1 LFSFFS
7 PPDPLVV
14 RPENEEEA
22 LVTIMPLLEDPL
34 ETTKHFF
41 RLFLSPSAKNAT
53 FVDVVEVIFV
63 LFFVFIVVVIIAA
76 SLLLFSTSSWT
87 LIVFLPLGKILLPDA
102 LSLLLLLDGKDDEE
116 EVDNEEEGEEHQ
128 RRPKGI

>member
-1 LFSFFS
+1 MFSFFS
-7 PPDPLVV
+7 QDPLVV
-14 RPENEEEA
+14 FPENEAEA
-22 LVTIMPLLEDPL
+22 LVTIVPRVLEDL
-34 ETTKHFF
+34 EATKHFF
-41 RLFLSPSAKNAT
+41 RLLLSPSAKNAT

-87 LIVFLPLGKILLPDA
+87 LIVFLPLGKILLPNA

>member
-1 LFSFFS
+1 
-7 PPDPLVV
+7 
-14 RPENEEEA
+14 
-22 LVTIMPLLEDPL
+22 MPLLEDPL

-41 RLFLSPSAKNAT
+41 RRLLSPSAKNAT

-87 LIVFLPLGKILLPDA
+87 LIVFLPLGKILLPNA
-102 LSLLLLLDGKDDEE
+102 LSLLLLLDDKDDE

>member
-1 LFSFFS
+1 MFSFFS

-14 RPENEEEA
+14 FPENEEEA
-22 LVTIMPLLEDPL
+22 LVTIVPLLEDPL

-41 RLFLSPSAKNAT
+41 RLLLSPSAKNAT

-76 SLLLFSTSSWT
+76 LLLLFSISSWT
-87 LIVFLPLGKILLPDA
+87 LIVFLPLGKILLPNA

>member
-1 LFSFFS
+1 
-7 PPDPLVV
+7 
-14 RPENEEEA
+14 
-22 LVTIMPLLEDPL
+22 MPLLEDPL

-41 RLFLSPSAKNAT
+41 RLFLSPSEKNAT

-76 SLLLFSTSSWT
+76 LLLLFSTSSWT
-87 LIVFLPLGKILLPDA
+87 LIGFLPLGKILLPNA

>member
-87 LIVFLPLGKILLPDA
+87 LIVFLPLGKILLPA
-102 LSLLLLLDGKDDEE
+102 LSLLLLLDDKDDED
-116 EVDNEEEGEEHQ
+116 EVDNKEEGEEHQ

>member
-1 LFSFFS
+1 MVTIV
-7 PPDPLVV
+7 PLV
-14 RPENEEEA
+14 
-22 LVTIMPLLEDPL
+22 LEDPL

-53 FVDVVEVIFV
+53 FVDVVEAIFV

-76 SLLLFSTSSWT
+76 LLLLFSTSSWT
-87 LIVFLPLGKILLPDA
+87 LIVFLPLGKILLPNA
-102 LSLLLLLDGKDDEE
+102 LSLLLLLDDKDDE

>member
-41 RLFLSPSAKNAT
+41 RLLLSPSAKNAT
-53 FVDVVEVIFV
+53 FVDVVKAIFV
-63 LFFVFIVVVIIAA
+63 PLFVFIVVVIIAA
-76 SLLLFSTSSWT
+76 LLLLFSTSSWT
-87 LIVFLPLGKILLPDA
+87 LIVFLPLGKILLP
-102 LSLLLLLDGKDDEE
+102 K
-116 EVDNEEEGEEHQ
+116 EHQ

>member
-1 LFSFFS
+1 MFSFFS

-87 LIVFLPLGKILLPDA
+87 LIVFLPLGKILLPA
-102 LSLLLLLDGKDDEE
+102 LSLLLLLDDKDDED
-116 EVDNEEEGEEHQ
+116 EVDNKEEGEEHQ

>member
-22 LVTIMPLLEDPL
+22 LVTIVPRVLEDL

-41 RLFLSPSAKNAT
+41 RLLLSPSAKNAT
-53 FVDVVEVIFV
+53 FVDVVEAIFV
-63 LFFVFIVVVIIAA
+63 PFFVFIVVVIIAA
-76 SLLLFSTSSWT
+76 LLLLFSTSSWT
-87 LIVFLPLGKILLPDA
+87 LIVFLPSGKILLPA
-102 LSLLLLLDGKDDEE
+102 LSLLLLLDDKDDED